1 MLKNIY
7 IYTDKDR
14 VELQSQAGRQ
24 PFNLI
29 STDLAADLERTKSDY
44 RKPLTIYSAPL
55 VMEWCFSL
63 RYIPGK
69 SVWGDVDRAR
79 EMVEEEMLLNYWRMR
94 RWCGSIWK
102 GKRRLRMQN

>member
-1 MLKNIY
+1 MLKTN
-7 IYTDKDR
+7 TGKGR
-14 VELQSQAGRQ
+14 VELQIQAGRQ

-29 STDLAADLERTKSDY
+29 SIDLAADLERTKSDY
-44 RKPLTIYSAPL
+44 RKPLTIYYAPL

-69 SVWGDVDRAR
+69 SVWGDVDRAG

-94 RWCGSIWK
+94 RRCGSIWK
-102 GKRRLRMQN
+102 GRRRMKMQN

>member
-1 MLKNIY
+1 
-7 IYTDKDR
+7 
-14 VELQSQAGRQ
+14 
-24 PFNLI
+24 
-29 STDLAADLERTKSDY
+29 
-44 RKPLTIYSAPL
+44 
-55 VMEWCFSL
+55 MEWCFSL

-102 GKRRLRMQN
+102 GKRRMRMQN